1 MSDRQLESLMFPV
14 AHEGSIASHWI
25 CFSEQLDFSVR
36 SDGALLSNDVLN
48 VSQPHVFDGCRREC
62 GLSVFGR
69 VQIDL
74 SY

>member
-1 MSDRQLESLMFPV
+1 MFPA

-25 CFSEQLDFSVR
+25 CISEPLEFSVR
-36 SDGALLSNDVLN
+36 SDGALLSHDVLN
-48 VSQPHVFDGCRREC
+48 VSQPHGVDGCRREC